1 MVGGDRRRGAPRRAA
16 HPTHRRPAR
25 IGHRRPHRSAVLQYT
40 AACFLAVIALVVMII
55 AQRSGTAATT
65 VMVAA
70 AEPSTEASPD
80 RLRPEAMEPTA
91 TEPAAPSTTAP
102 TTTEPPPATTTTSP
116 PPPTGPETTT
126 TTEAPPPTLAPDE
139 PLERTIITLHGDE
152 LLRDAERELRLAL
165 APAAVEI
172 DATGGLSLLAA
183 SPRIAA
189 QHRNGLVDVVVIA
202 IGAHDEE
209 FPDGY
214 EDLVAGTFDSLDHV
228 RCVVWVT
235 SEETTEGVSA
245 VNSAIA
251 RQAERHEN
259 ALLADWADAAVAITT
274 RDADGGLTA
283 QARDR
288 FALVVGATVR
298 ECIGG

>member
-1 MVGGDRRRGAPRRAA
+1 M
-16 HPTHRRPAR
+16 
-25 IGHRRPHRSAVLQYT
+25 QYT
-40 AACFLAVIALVVMII
+40 AACLLAVIALVVMLA

-70 AEPSTEASPD
+70 ADPTAEASAD
-80 RLRPEAMEPTA
+80 RLRVQPVEPEVPAPRSTMSSTTTTSTTTPTPA
-91 TEPAAPSTTAP
+91 TSAPATTAPATSTTAP
-102 TTTEPPPATTTTSP
+102 TTTATPAST
-116 PPPTGPETTT
+116 
-126 TTEAPPPTLAPDE
+126 ARPDD

-152 LLRDAERELRLAL
+152 VLRDAERELRLAL

-172 DATGGLSLLAA
+172 DATAGLSLLAA

-189 QHRNGLVDVVVIA
+189 QHRSGLVDVVVIA
-202 IGAHDEE
+202 IGAHDE

-214 EDLVAGTFDSLDHV
+214 EDLVDGTFDSLDHV

-245 VNSAIA
+245 VNAAIA
-251 RQAERHEN
+251 RQAERHDN
-259 ALLADWADAAVAITT
+259 AVLADWADAAVAITT
-274 RDADGGLTA
+274 RDPDGGLSA

-288 FALVVGATVR
+288 YALVVGATVR
-298 ECIGG
+298 ECISD